1 MKNPQRFYTYAYL
14 RVNGTPYYIGK
25 GVRSRAYAK
34 NHGKV
39 PVPPKERI
47 LILKKN
53 LLEEKAFQHEI
64 YMIAVFGRKDLGT
77 GILLNRSDGGEGA
90 TGNIQSLEA
99 RQKISQVQIGKIKYG
114 VRRPICGVGINDAD
128 YSITYCPYYKKW
140 RSIIQKC
147 YGYNTKKNKGYVVCD
162 EWIIFSNFKKWM
174 EVQDWENKQLDKN
187 ILSPNNKIYSP
198 EYCIFVDFKTAN
210 LINLGKKKKY
220 NFPIGISYNKK
231 DGRYQCSCNTSE
243 KTNFGYY
250 KTAIEAHKY
259 WQLSK
264 SKYILEV
271 ADKQNDVKVKNA
283 LVRISNNIMEDY
295 KNNIETKEYR

>member
-1 MKNPQRFYTYAYL
+1 MKNPKRFYTYAYIC
-14 RVNGTPYYIGK
+14 VNGTPYYIGK
-25 GVRSRAYAK
+25 GIKNRAYAK
-34 NHGKV
+34 NHGKIS
-39 PVPPKERI
+39 VPPKERI
-47 LILKKN
+47 VFLKQN
-53 LLEEKAFQHEI
+53 LTEEEAFKHEI

-77 GILLNRSDGGEGA
+77 GILHNRTNGGEGL
-90 TGNIQSLEA
+90 TGNKKSLET
-99 RQKISQVQIGKIKYG
+99 RQKISQVQIGKIKCG
-114 VRRPICGVGINDAD
+114 IRRPICGVGINDAD

-140 RSIIQKC
+140 RAIIERC
-147 YGYNTKKNKGYVVCD
+147 YGPKKYEGYAVCD
-162 EWIIFSNFKKWM
+162 GWLIFSNFKKWM
-174 EVQDWENKQLDKN
+174 EVQDWKNKKLDKN

-231 DGRYQCSCNTSE
+231 DKMYKCSCNTSE
-243 KTNFGYY
+243 KTHFGYY

-271 ADKQNDVKVKNA
+271 ADKHNDIKVKNA

-295 KNNIETKEYR
+295 KNDAETKEYR